1 MVQGLLD
8 LHQDAQRL
16 RMPREQ
22 CLNHGHTATDR
33 QKPVLDDDET
43 VHIKRWTDPNNDP
56 TLTLFLIL
64 SLPKRGGLSEKRANA
79 EYQTTD
85 RWSKNSHIP

>member
-43 VHIKRWTDPNNDP
+43 VHIKR
-56 TLTLFLIL
+56 
-64 SLPKRGGLSEKRANA
+64 
-79 EYQTTD
+79 
-85 RWSKNSHIP
+85 